1 MSKERMRILKM
12 VSKGKLSVDEANN
25 LLDALQDG
33 SSGTA
38 NGGSFTELKN
48 LPKFLYV
55 QVDSSDDDN
64 VNVRVPL
71 GLIRA
76 GMRLTHLIPPSAM
89 DQVNASMEKQ
99 GMSIDLSN
107 LTKEDIEVLVQSL
120 AEMEVKVDSKNGDKV
135 RVYCE

>member
-1 MSKERMRILKM
+1 MGP
-12 VSKGKLSVDEANN
+12 KGKISVDEANA
-25 LLDALQDG
+25 LLEALQDD
-33 SSGTA
+33 SSGPA
-38 NGGSFTELKN
+38 DSGSFTEMKE

-55 QVDSSDDDN
+55 QVNSSDDDT
-64 VNVRVPL
+64 VNVKVPL

-89 DQVNASMEKQ
+89 DQVNASMEKHD
-99 GMSIDLSN
+99 MSIDLSN

-120 AEMEVKVDSKNGDKV
+120 AEMEVKVDSKNGDNV